1 MRVLKSGESD
11 RFRRSPR
18 PIFWSHSIHYEF
30 RLWEKGGEFPIE
42 GLSLANSFIY
52 TFVFSQACETVI
64 LYFKYKTIN
73 MWFPDPSL
81 NENWVWR

>member
-1 MRVLKSGESD
+1 MGKLKEMRVLKSGESD

-42 GLSLANSFIY
+42 GLL
-52 TFVFSQACETVI
+52 
-64 LYFKYKTIN
+64 
-73 MWFPDPSL
+73 
-81 NENWVWR
+81 